1 MWKSTAR
8 AHYTRLFAVQ
18 KNVENFLAFHR
29 QRARFFLHNSLS
41 TFPQQIVESQTL
53 CSLELML
60 EVMSRTTMMVFLSVW
75 RRFSTLRMEL
85 RTVAWLR
92 PS

>member
-8 AHYTRLFAVQ
+8 AHDSGLLPVQ
-18 KNVENFLAFHR
+18 KNVENFSAFHR
-29 QRARFFLHNSLS
+29 REACFFLHILFL
-41 TFPQQIVESQTL
+41 TFPQQNVESQTL

-60 EVMSRTTMMVFLSVW
+60 EVMSRTTMMVLLSVCK
-75 RRFSTLRMEL
+75 RFSTLRMEL